1 MADNVNLTAGDG
13 TIIGG
18 ADVIGGVSYPRAKVV
33 WGPDNTVNDADVA
46 SGKPLPVQ
54 LRGSDGTDRSNA
66 LPASQS
72 GTWTVQPGNTA
83 NTTAWKVDNT
93 AAVDKGSGTGGSA
106 TQRVIVD
113 SSQLSALVAHDG
125 ADSGN
130 PIKIG
135 GRARSSEISAVANND
150 RSDLLTD
157 LVGKLIVLPYAN
169 PENFVSGAITCNDRY
184 YFYLSNR
191 SSRRRT
197 S

>member
-1 MADNVNLTAGDG
+1 MCIRD
-13 TIIGG
+13 
-18 ADVIGGVSYPRAKVV
+18 RAKVV

-125 ADSGN
+125 ADSC
-130 PIKIG
+130 
-135 GRARSSEISAVANND
+135 
-150 RSDLLTD
+150 LL
-157 LVGKLIVLPYAN
+157 Y
-169 PENFVSGAITCNDRY
+169 
-184 YFYLSNR
+184 
-191 SSRRRT
+191 
-197 S
+197 